1 MACRGR
7 MQAEHDS
14 LVLAY
19 IPSDTRRPL
28 LVYSSSTPVL
38 MVKGKMSDF
47 YSVRMPTILNL
58 DPQNTVMMSLE
69 DSMDTNYLWR
79 NWSPCERNK
88 RSLLSH
94 ICNRLIVMMIKQ
106 PKSLLSLV
114 WMHWRNEWLQW
125 SQDILLIF
133 MVSWGDASELGS
145 DPPSSTWSSVG
156 CGMEIMRDSGH
167 TCNVPLS
174 LGPNI
179 LSGI

>member
-1 MACRGR
+1 MSIDESAATVALQLDSLELDIQTLQREHEDDQKEFKEFQSMVNRNFATTHKNFDKIQENSRRLLLEPELEELSEEQYAKQVHNRGR

-28 LVYSSSTPVL
+28 LVYSSSPPVL

-79 NWSPCERNK
+79 N
-88 RSLLSH
+88 
-94 ICNRLIVMMIKQ
+94 
-106 PKSLLSLV
+106 
-114 WMHWRNEWLQW
+114 
-125 SQDILLIF
+125 
-133 MVSWGDASELGS
+133 
-145 DPPSSTWSSVG
+145 
-156 CGMEIMRDSGH
+156 
-167 TCNVPLS
+167 
-174 LGPNI
+174 
-179 LSGI
+179 

>member
-1 MACRGR
+1 

-47 YSVRMPTILNL
+47 FSVRMPTILNL

-79 NWSPCERNK
+79 N
-88 RSLLSH
+88 
-94 ICNRLIVMMIKQ
+94 
-106 PKSLLSLV
+106 
-114 WMHWRNEWLQW
+114 
-125 SQDILLIF
+125 
-133 MVSWGDASELGS
+133 
-145 DPPSSTWSSVG
+145 
-156 CGMEIMRDSGH
+156 
-167 TCNVPLS
+167 
-174 LGPNI
+174 
-179 LSGI
+179 